1 VGYLLGRE
9 ESRSSRG
16 KECAVFPQTSRR
28 DARRRFVATI
38 LLVEDDPNE
47 CLLYQRE
54 LGEQGHSVVIAR
66 DGPQALAMCE
76 GATPDLVIMDIS
88 MPGMDGIDVMSRMLC
103 KNNRLPIILN
113 TAYASYKEDFRAW
126 AADAYVVK
134 SADLTELKR
143 TVKRVLETRR
153 QGAEPQPAVAKE

>member
-1 VGYLLGRE
+1 M
-9 ESRSSRG
+9 
-16 KECAVFPQTSRR
+16 
-28 DARRRFVATI
+28 ATI

-47 CLLYQRE
+47 CTLYQRE
-54 LGEQGHSVVIAR
+54 LGEQGHSVIVAH
-66 DGPQALAMCE
+66 DGPQALAVCE

-103 KNNRLPIILN
+103 RNNKLPIILN

-143 TVKRVLETRR
+143 TVEHVLETRR
-153 QGAEPQPAVAKE
+153 QGTEPQAAGAKE